1 MSESKDVEVIA
12 EAIDLK
18 KYFTVESGFFSMG
31 EEGKVKAVDE
41 VNLAIKEGEIYGLV
55 GESGCGKTTLG
66 KLMIGLLKPTKG
78 KVDYRG
84 IDFTTLSDEENR
96 KLRKDVGIVYQNP
109 RATLNPR
116 MLIEEILDRPI
127 EIHNLAESEEEKEEM
142 MKEVLEEV
150 GIEKYLMERYPH
162 ELSGGQQQRIS
173 IARALLMD
181 PDFIFLDEPTSAL
194 DVVTQAHVLN
204 LLSRLHEEHNFTYLF
219 VSHDISVVQHMSD
232 WMGVM
237 YVGQLVETADTK
249 EIRKNPLHPYT
260 RSLFASVP
268 SSDPTEEKKEEYI
281 LRGEIPSSINP
292 PKGCRFEGRCPYS
305 KEVCKEE
312 PPALVDV
319 GEGHKVAC
327 HFVEDRDHSWPRI
340 NKQ

>member
-1 MSESKDVEVIA
+1 MSEENREDITA
-12 EAIDLK
+12 EATDLK
-18 KYFTVESGFFSMG
+18 KYFTVESGFFNIG
-31 EEGKVKAVDE
+31 KEEKVKAVDD
-41 VNLAIKEGEIYGLV
+41 VNLAIEEGEIFGLV

-66 KLMIGLLKPTKG
+66 KLMIGLLKPTEG

-84 IDFTTLSDEENR
+84 IDFTTLSKEENR
-96 KLRKDVGIVYQNP
+96 KLRKEVGIVYQNP

-116 MLIEEILDRPI
+116 MLIKEILARPV
-127 EIHNLAESEEEKEEM
+127 EIHDLAESEEEAEEM
-142 MKEVLEEV
+142 MEEVLEEV
-150 GIEKYLMERYPH
+150 GIERYLLERYPN

-204 LLSRLHEEHNFTYLF
+204 LLSRLHERHNFTYLF
-219 VSHDISVVQHMSD
+219 VSHDIQVVQHMSD
-232 WMGVM
+232 RMGVM
-237 YVGQLVETADTK
+237 YVGQLVESADTK
-249 EIRKNPLHPYT
+249 EIRDNPLHPYT

-268 SSDPTEEKKEEYI
+268 STDPTEERREEYI
-281 LRGEIPSSINP
+281 LRGEIPSAINP

-305 KEVCKEE
+305 EDICKEE
-312 PPALVDV
+312 PPQLVDV

-327 HFVEDRDHSWPRI
+327 HFVEDRDHTWPSLD
-340 NKQ
+340 K